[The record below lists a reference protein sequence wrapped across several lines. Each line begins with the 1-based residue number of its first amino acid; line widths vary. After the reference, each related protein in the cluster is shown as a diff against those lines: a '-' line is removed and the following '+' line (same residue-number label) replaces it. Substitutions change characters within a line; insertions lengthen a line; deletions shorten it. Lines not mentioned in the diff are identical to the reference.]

1 MDAEFKSLRAVGAF
15 LVEARCRAVGQV
27 VNSVRIFSEK
37 GNPCVLQCPFDGAS
51 ITVTR
56 ADNQRP
62 VAAVR
67 NEDDYTFHTTAG
79 VTYDIARAEPPPT
92 PAGAPVITKHP
103 ADTTLVL
110 PESATFSV
118 SASGKNLRYQW
129 QKNRA
134 DVPGATSPSYTTP
147 ATTLW
152 DIGSEYR
159 CIASNSSGTTRSR
172 PGILNPRKDALKD
185 DNR

>member
-27 VNSVRIFSEK
+27 ENSVRIFSEK

-79 VTYDIARAEPPPT
+79 VTYDIARAERPPAPNLQRTNSSQMPRSFTNIGIDREIFLMNT
-92 PAGAPVITKHP
+92 PLNPLIIMRIPVLLLATMVILKFPSFGAEN
-103 ADTTLVL
+103 VL
-110 PESATFSV
+110 WER
-118 SASGKNLRYQW
+118 LR
-129 QKNRA
+129 
-134 DVPGATSPSYTTP
+134 VPGF
-147 ATTLW
+147 W
-152 DIGSEYR
+152 E
-159 CIASNSSGTTRSR
+159 
-172 PGILNPRKDALKD
+172 K
-185 DNR
+185 